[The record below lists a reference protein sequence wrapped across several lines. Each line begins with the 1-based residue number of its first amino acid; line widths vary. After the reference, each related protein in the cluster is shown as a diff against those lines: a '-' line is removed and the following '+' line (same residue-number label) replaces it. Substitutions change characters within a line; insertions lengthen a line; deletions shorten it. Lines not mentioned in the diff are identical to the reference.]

1 MKLLMPI
8 RTTNFTLN
16 NSFIAATDMLILSN
30 VGATGHEGRYLL
42 NAVRCK
48 LRDNLPKKCHRVRLS
63 DALVIAFA
71 VIKAVTS

>member
-1 MKLLMPI
+1 M
-8 RTTNFTLN
+8 TNFTLN

-42 NAVRCK
+42 NAVPAASSATIYIRNVSGS
-48 LRDNLPKKCHRVRLS
+48 DLS